1 MSATMQ
7 TRLQP
12 PANDPPV
19 TADGQQHSDA
29 WAGFHQN
36 VADRLDTLQAQMGK
50 GVTDGSEAAAG
61 KVGEYLTA
69 VSGSVGLTS
78 ASVTNI
84 ISLDL
89 TAGDWDVQGN
99 VTFAAGSGTHTFFG
113 AGVSIIDTFTSS
125 TFPSAALNQAI
136 TTATHRFNVTA
147 TTTVWVVA
155 QAGFTGTV
163 TATGSVRARRMR

>member
-1 MSATMQ
+1 MST
-7 TRLQP
+7 TITPRLQP

-36 VADRLDTLQAQMGK
+36 VADQLARLQAQIGK

-61 KVGEYLTA
+61 MVGEYLTA
-69 VSGSVGLTS
+69 TSGSVGLTN
-78 ASVTNI
+78 ATVTNVV
-84 ISLDL
+84 SVAL

-99 VTFAAGSGTHTFFG
+99 VTFAAGAGTHTFFG
-113 AGVSIIDTFTSS
+113 AGVSILDTFTSS

-136 TTATHRFNVTA
+136 TTATRRFNVTA

-155 QAGFTGTV
+155 EAGFTGAV
-163 TATGSVRARRMR
+163 TATGSMRARRMR